1 LSSSAAGA
9 PATPRAARRC
19 APRSTRALLTTPPIR
34 MGRRRSRL
42 PGRSCHCW

>member
-1 LSSSAAGA
+1 
-9 PATPRAARRC
+9 
-19 APRSTRALLTTPPIR
+19 LLTTPPIR